1 MYKETLEK
9 VMLDNQKEVHKY
21 GDMPIL
27 SKKTFIRKI
36 IFTVL
41 LSLLALNISAQ
52 IQRYFIGNTLG
63 VSTYDQVRY
72 NMYDKGYYTLAD
84 HRNDYAA
91 YRDVKFAGYTC
102 EEAYFNF
109 YDNKF
114 YMVSFIIE
122 KAVNTKEIFE
132 SLKDKLQNKYPNYK
146 DEDKDDVVKFHDNTT
161 LLILRNNTSD
171 EKTENYLT
179 LTYIDLNL
187 SKKRIDNKMN
197 KNHSGE
203 L

>member
-1 MYKETLEK
+1 MHKEILEK

-72 NMYDKGYYTLAD
+72 NMYDKGYHTLAD

-146 DEDKDDVVKFHDNTT
+146 DEEKDDIVKFHDNTT

-171 EKTENYLT
+171 EKTENYLS

-187 SKKRIDNKMN
+187 SKKRIVNEMN
-197 KNHSGE
+197 KNHSDE